1 MYYLYT
7 HIIRRYSLPT
17 IDVPGIGQVFA
28 EGFAEEQ
35 TMQRILAAL
44 QGRDS
49 SDGATVST
57 QRTQSAINQLG
68 STVQKTGAS
77 VQDGGQRASAG
88 MNMVGPA
95 ARQLSRDLSVSTR
108 SMSQSF
114 ASASQAPFAFANSIV
129 QMGASLAKDS
139 TVLST
144 IIGAAGGAALQDL
157 LGQDGLLAKGLGVGL
172 GGLAGA
178 KFKEALVPAMAGIAG
193 FLFEKL
199 NATTDAFFKVQSTG
213 AILGGS
219 LVQLRTNAH
228 ASNLTMAEFTNV
240 MSKNSEAMASF
251 GGQTIKGAREF
262 SRANSRLTQ
271 LHGRELLS
279 LGVSFED
286 MGMATADMM
295 QQFARSGISI
305 EQAGVNTREFAAA
318 TRNQITQQKIVAA
331 LTGRSIEQQK
341 EAERQ
346 QRKDAVV
353 QASLQRMAPE
363 QRAEMERLISAFP
376 HLKDAILDQAVFGA
390 ATSAEAMRQFSVFP
404 TAMNGI
410 AGAVDNIKS
419 GIGGAGDAFVKS
431 AQFSDE
437 IKAENLAAGDMIA
450 TLGRFTSNALIK
462 TATDSFVPM
471 QELMMA
477 SINKTVVNVA
487 ADMARVGSASNKAT
501 NSITAMIEANREM
514 GMSLSTL
521 TTGILNN
528 SDGIVQ
534 GLASFMSGLATAT
547 NALTKGMDL
556 PTGTTA
562 GPYNTEVDVTGAK
575 ASADALANAADSM
588 NKVANQLGE
597 PRTRQAA
604 QITPDVGINQYGD
617 GDIGTDTPT
626 ATTNQSSQPGTLPG
640 IGAGPV
646 AVNDPSVQSV
656 LQELLNETKKANK
669 NNSRQIDMMNLA
681 TAG

>member
-1 MYYLYT
+1 
-7 HIIRRYSLPT
+7 LPT

-28 EGFAEEQ
+28 DGFAEEQ

-88 MNMVGPA
+88 LNMVGPA

-114 ASASQAPFAFANSIV
+114 ASASQAPFAFANSVV
-129 QMGASLAKDS
+129 QMGANIAKDS
-139 TVLST
+139 KILTG
-144 IIGAAGGAALQDL
+144 IIGAAGGAALTDL
-157 LGQDGLLAKGLGVGL
+157 LGQDGFLAKGLGISL
-172 GGLAGA
+172 GGLTGA
-178 KFKEALVPAMAGIAG
+178 VLGDATVTAFASIAG

-240 MSKNSEAMASF
+240 MAKNSEAMSSF

-262 SRANSRLTQ
+262 ARANSRLTQ

-295 QQFARSGISI
+295 QQFARSGIAI

-341 EAERQ
+341 EAERA

-376 HLKDAILDQAVFGA
+376 HLKDAILDQAVFGT

-404 TAMNGI
+404 TAMAGI
-410 AGAVDNIKS
+410 SGAVDNIKT
-419 GIGGAGDAFVKS
+419 GIGGAGDAFIES
-431 AQFSDE
+431 AKFSDE

-462 TATDSFVPM
+462 TATDSFIPM

-501 NSITAMIEANREM
+501 NSITEMIEANRKM

-534 GLASFMSGLATAT
+534 ALASFTSGLANAT
-547 NALTKGMDL
+547 NSLTKSMGL

-562 GPYNTEVDVTGAK
+562 GPF
-575 ASADALANAADSM
+575 NA
-588 NKVANQLGE
+588 E
-597 PRTRQAA
+597 
-604 QITPDVGINQYGD
+604 VGINAYGD
-617 GDIGTDTPT
+617 GDVGTDT
-626 ATTNQSSQPGTLPG
+626 TTTTKPASQPGAQPG

-646 AVNDPSVQSV
+646 AVNDPGVQSV
-656 LQELLNETKKANK
+656 LQELLNETKQQGK
-669 NNSRQIDMMNLA
+669 NTRRTQDLMNLA
-681 TAG
+681 VGG

>member
-1 MYYLYT
+1 
-7 HIIRRYSLPT
+7 LPT

-88 MNMVGPA
+88 LNMVGPA

-129 QMGASLAKDS
+129 QMGANLVQNSKVLT
-139 TVLST
+139 TV
-144 IIGAAGGAALQDL
+144 IGAAGGAALQDL
-157 LGQDGLLAKGLGVGL
+157 LGQDGTFAKAMAMGV

-178 KFKEALVPAMAGIAG
+178 VVGDKVVAAMAGIAG

-199 NATTDAFFKVQSTG
+199 NATTDAFFKLQSTG

-262 SRANSRLTQ
+262 ARANSRLTQ

-295 QQFARSGISI
+295 QQFARSGYSI
-305 EQAGVNTREFAAA
+305 EQAGINTREFAAA

-376 HLKDAILDQAVFGA
+376 HLKDAILDQAVFGT

-404 TAMNGI
+404 TAMSGI
-410 AGAVDNIKS
+410 AGAVDNIKT
-419 GIGGAGDAFVKS
+419 GIGGAGDAFIES
-431 AQFSDE
+431 AKFSDQ
-437 IKAENLAAGDMIA
+437 IQAENLAAGDMIA
-450 TLGRFTSNALIK
+450 TLGRFTSNALVK

-477 SINKTVVNVA
+477 SINKTAVNVA
-487 ADMARVGSASNKAT
+487 ADMAKVGSASNAAT
-501 NSITAMIEANREM
+501 NSITEMIEANRKM
-514 GMSLSTL
+514 NMSLSTL

-528 SDGIVQ
+528 SDGIVKT
-534 GLASFMSGLATAT
+534 LASFMSGLANAT

-562 GPYNTEVDVTGAK
+562 GPYNTEVDVTGA
-575 ASADALANAADSM
+575 AAGADALANAADSM

-669 NNSRQIDMMNLA
+669 NNSRQMDMMNLA
-681 TAG
+681 AGG